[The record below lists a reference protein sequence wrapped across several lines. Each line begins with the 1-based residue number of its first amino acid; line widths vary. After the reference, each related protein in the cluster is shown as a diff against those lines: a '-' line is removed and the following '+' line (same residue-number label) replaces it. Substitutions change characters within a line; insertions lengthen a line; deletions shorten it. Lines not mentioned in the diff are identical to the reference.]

1 MGAEQKDR
9 EEPLGAFM
17 ELERL
22 LLKSQEDV
30 AVSLEKARQA
40 LLSALAEPARAAG
53 GSQLLA
59 TRTTF
64 QPSTSGDMDLPP
76 SLDEKDTPCGLAFL
90 DSQSANSANH
100 ASFEYPF
107 LSVAALTPVTPAA
120 VLGHTST
127 GNSLPAAPAAS
138 AVNHVASGESRGAA
152 VASAAA
158 AAGASAGTRRS
169 VHSKESAGLPLDAL
183 HMASSDVQLS
193 SNMGKLDT
201 CMGVVVLLNALLM
214 IFDLECEGQLAAQH
228 VGLIPGMDCHGSD
241 VFVVGEHVFT
251 ILFLV
256 ELTWRVYLDR
266 CRYFCDPLNIFDGFL
281 AFYSAFYLYLLVPLL
296 GSQASLSLL
305 KLLRVAKLVRTV
317 RIMRTLRL
325 FRGLR
330 LLVHA
335 CFSFLPSLG
344 WAMAMLGLCMIC
356 SGLAMGNLMQEY
368 IVDETQDAD
377 SRLWI
382 WMHYGTSYRAIY
394 TMYEM
399 TFAGNWPNYAR
410 PVLENVSQLYC
421 IFYLLYITVI
431 VFAVIRVIS
440 AIFVKETLE
449 VASNDAEVI
458 VQERIRQKAMYVSKL
473 EAIFMA
479 MDDSGDGLLSE
490 AEMNE
495 WLMNERVQAYLSSL
509 DLDVAEGEALFRL
522 LQNDD
527 GEITYQDFIAGIMRC
542 KGPARAIDQICLQTE
557 VHHLSDALLQLL
569 VALEDAA
576 IIPHSDRRG
585 KAFLTRSKHQMALL
599 QATKN
604 LGSEGSFGPMRSLR
618 C

>member
-1 MGAEQKDR
+1 SVSLRASPSDAPGYGNRVFEDLFGEDEDLQSELPPRVRKPEARSGRAVEDMEFDPAEWDDLEVDEEDELEEEELPGEEELMQTVEVSDDEVDEFLEEFNSQPMVHKEPDSVPLDPFGKDAAAELDTFQELR
-9 EEPLGAFM
+9 SGQRQMLYTRGLQHNQMVITLRDRLRMLSEHEPLGAFM

-22 LLKSQEDV
+22 LLKSQ
-30 AVSLEKARQA
+30 
-40 LLSALAEPARAAG
+40 
-53 GSQLLA
+53 
-59 TRTTF
+59 
-64 QPSTSGDMDLPP
+64 
-76 SLDEKDTPCGLAFL
+76 
-90 DSQSANSANH
+90 
-100 ASFEYPF
+100 
-107 LSVAALTPVTPAA
+107 
-120 VLGHTST
+120 
-127 GNSLPAAPAAS
+127 
-138 AVNHVASGESRGAA
+138 
-152 VASAAA
+152 
-158 AAGASAGTRRS
+158 
-169 VHSKESAGLPLDAL
+169 
-183 HMASSDVQLS
+183 
-193 SNMGKLDT
+193 
-201 CMGVVVLLNALLM
+201 
-214 IFDLECEGQLAAQH
+214 
-228 VGLIPGMDCHGSD
+228 
-241 VFVVGEHVFT
+241 
-251 ILFLV
+251 
-256 ELTWRVYLDR
+256 
-266 CRYFCDPLNIFDGFL
+266 
-281 AFYSAFYLYLLVPLL
+281 VPLL

-399 TFAGNWPNYAR
+399 TFAGNWPHYAR